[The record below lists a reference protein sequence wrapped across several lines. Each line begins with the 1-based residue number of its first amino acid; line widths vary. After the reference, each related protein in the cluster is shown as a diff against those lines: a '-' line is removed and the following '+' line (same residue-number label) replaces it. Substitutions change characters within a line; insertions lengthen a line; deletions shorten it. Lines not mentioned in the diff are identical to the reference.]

1 MHVIL
6 RAYLSKESS
15 EGSCESDMVHDKL
28 AISDSGHFEGK
39 ACVTKASVPNQAIQ
53 AFRLLKESAA
63 AQV

>member
-1 MHVIL
+1 MHDIL

-15 EGSCESDMVHDKL
+15 EGSCESVMGHDKL
-28 AISDSGHFEGK
+28 AISDSGHLEGK
-39 ACVTKASVPNQAIQ
+39 ACITKASASNHAIQ